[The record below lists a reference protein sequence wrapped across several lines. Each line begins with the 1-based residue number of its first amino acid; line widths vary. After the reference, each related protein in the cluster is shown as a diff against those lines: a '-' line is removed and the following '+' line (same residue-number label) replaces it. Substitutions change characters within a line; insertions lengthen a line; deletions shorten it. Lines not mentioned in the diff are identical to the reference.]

1 MQAYVSTRNYML
13 AHSCKCQRAI
23 AYASMRQQLL
33 AYVRAN
39 RLSKYIDCDAPGYVN
54 IQPFT
59 HPLIHLLT
67 YLLAHIIA
75 YLLPY

>member
-23 AYASMRQQLL
+23 PYASMRQQLL

-39 RLSKYIDCDAPGYVN
+39 RLSKYIDCDAPGDVN
-54 IQPFT
+54 IQPLT

-67 YLLAHIIA
+67 YLLAYIIA

>member
-1 MQAYVSTRNYML
+1 
-13 AHSCKCQRAI
+13 
-23 AYASMRQQLL
+23 MRQQLL

-39 RLSKYIDCDAPGYVN
+39 RLSKYIVCDAPGYVN
-54 IQPFT
+54 IQPLT

-67 YLLAHIIA
+67 YLFAYIIA

>member
-1 MQAYVSTRNYML
+1 MQAYVSTSNYML

-33 AYVRAN
+33 AYARAN

-54 IQPFT
+54 IQSLT

-67 YLLAHIIA
+67 YLLANIIA
-75 YLLPY
+75 YLLLH